1 MVRIVL
7 PNDGD
12 GKHLLR
18 YLIYLSINAGCLF
31 SVPQTT
37 SSLVLNAASWLS
49 FAIPW
54 GGDLIF

>member
-7 PNDGD
+7 SNDGG

-31 SVPQTT
+31 SVLQTT
-37 SSLVLNAASWLS
+37 SSLVLNAAS
-49 FAIPW
+49 
-54 GGDLIF
+54 G